1 MAKQTKDQYLNVTV
15 NEYKTIEKIGKG
27 KIGVVYKAQH
37 TEIKEDFRACKIII
51 EGNLK
56 DGYERE
62 LKKNA
67 LLKRHPNVV
76 QYHNR
81 ASGYDHEHRLFACV
95 FFDYIPGVNLKEY
108 IAEHSEKI
116 DMAFIENLLETILRV
131 LHTCTAK
138 KIQHGDLHEG
148 NILIEY
154 PDSDFLNDKEKIWVS
169 DFGYGGSHNKLKPKD
184 DFKQLF
190 SISSALLGK
199 LADAD
204 MNPRDKVMYYK
215 MKEFLKKLTD
225 VDHTQGGYVGVP
237 EKLIDELKSLK
248 YAAEIESAAASSGEE
263 IKGIADYLYA
273 EALGYRNDDWK
284 DLFVPEFLAAQD
296 LLNKSITVLTGAR
309 GCGKTMT
316 FRRLTAFMD
325 VVIGEPAKVAGAGQ
339 FVGFYLNSRD
349 ILEAFPWLPTKI
361 NKNAEQQIIHFFH
374 LAWLNEALKTLSR
387 CEIVKSNNYDWLD
400 GFLTDVFA
408 KKYYTLP
415 VGADI
420 LAHARAFVETEKE
433 ICRLANL
440 GRSGGY
446 NKWPLARLDFID
458 ILQRVL
464 KTHVSWIG
472 KKSIYLFLDDYTV
485 PTIQREMQ
493 RILNIIIFKRR
504 SDVFFK
510 ISTESSNSL
519 ERKSTN
525 SKPLEVFHDFHLIDL
540 ANVSLHQEGK
550 DKRRLLEKIF
560 QPRIERHPLLK
571 GKNYSLTD
579 VLGKTSMN
587 NNQVAG
593 QMRETPNKNFYYHGI
608 RSFIGMWASDI
619 RTMIQIFSEI
629 IREANGDLKIEKLPI
644 SNKIQNKCF
653 KSAGGEFMDYME
665 SVSNPL
671 LMEGKVGAKKEKI
684 KYGSHLKDVVE
695 AFVNVSR
702 FELTKGKLVKN
713 EGRFNPKQAFRLEIL
728 DNFNLPDNVLAYYE
742 GLIRWHIFLQDWR
755 GKSVRSMIT
764 PRLYLN
770 RVLIPISQLT
780 FSLHDNI
787 QISNM
792 EFVKLLEK
800 PRDFLKYWKDKR
812 KKAEKP
818 KTTSQR
824 DLWEK

>member
-1 MAKQTKDQYLNVTV
+1 
-15 NEYKTIEKIGKG
+15 
-27 KIGVVYKAQH
+27 
-37 TEIKEDFRACKIII
+37 
-51 EGNLK
+51 
-56 DGYERE
+56 
-62 LKKNA
+62 
-67 LLKRHPNVV
+67 
-76 QYHNR
+76 
-81 ASGYDHEHRLFACV
+81 
-95 FFDYIPGVNLKEY
+95 
-108 IAEHSEKI
+108 
-116 DMAFIENLLETILRV
+116 MAFIENLLETILSV
-131 LHTCTAK
+131 LHLCAAK
-138 KIQHGDLHEG
+138 GIPHGDLHEG

-154 PDSDFLNDKEKIWVS
+154 PDSDFLNDKERIWVS

-190 SISSALLGK
+190 SITSALLGT
-199 LADAD
+199 LNDTD

-225 VDHTQGGYVGVP
+225 VDHTQGEFVGVP
-237 EKLIDELKSLK
+237 EKLIGELKSLK
-248 YAAEIESAAASSGEE
+248 YAAGIESAAASSGEE

-296 LLNKSITVLTGAR
+296 LLNKNITVLTGAR

-325 VVIGEPAKVAGAGQ
+325 AVIGEPAKVPGSGQ

-349 ILEAFPWLPTKI
+349 ILEAFPWLPAEI
-361 NKNAEQQIIHFFH
+361 NECAEQQIIHYFH
-374 LAWLNEALKTLSR
+374 LAWLNEVLKTLSR
-387 CEIVKSNNYDWLD
+387 CEIDKSNNYDWLD
-400 GFLTDVFA
+400 SFLMGVFA
-408 KKYYTLP
+408 EKYHPLP
-415 VGADI
+415 FGADI

-433 ICRLANL
+433 ICRLADL
-440 GRSGGY
+440 GHSGGY

-458 ILQRVL
+458 TLQSVL

-472 KKSIYLFLDDYTV
+472 KRSIYLFLDDYTV

-519 ERKSTN
+519 ERECTN
-525 SKPLEVFHDFHLIDL
+525 GKPLEVFHDFQLIDL

-550 DKRRLLEKIF
+550 DKSRLLEKIF
-560 QPRIERHPLLK
+560 IPRIERHTLLK
-571 GKNYSLTD
+571 GKGLSLTD
-579 VLGKTSMN
+579 ILGKMSMSN
-587 NNQVAG
+587 NKLAK
-593 QMRETPNKNFYYHGI
+593 QMRGTPNKKFHYHGI
-608 RSFIGMWASDI
+608 QAFIGMWASDI
-619 RTMIQIFSEI
+619 RTMIQIFSGI
-629 IREANGDLKIEKLPI
+629 LNEANSELKKGTLPV
-644 SNKIQNKCF
+644 SNIVQDRCF
-653 KSAGGEFMDYME
+653 KSAGGEFLGYME

-671 LMEGKVGAKKEKI
+671 LMEKKAGAKKEKI
-684 KYGSHLKDVVE
+684 KYGPHLKDVVE

-713 EGRFNPKQAFRLEIL
+713 EDRFNPKQAFRLEIL
-728 DNFNLPDNVLAYYE
+728 DNFNLPDNVLEYYE

-780 FSLHDNI
+780 FSSHDNI

-792 EFVKLLEK
+792 EFAKLLERPK
-800 PRDFLKYWKDKR
+800 DFFEYWKDKR

-818 KTTSQR
+818 KITLQR
-824 DLWEK
+824 SLWGK